1 MSAWPAKD
9 AAGTSKGTN
18 GSPRSNGETDMG
30 FRVIVTTGLAT
41 LYLAG
46 CLAALS
52 LILSMWSP
60 SL

>member
-1 MSAWPAKD
+1 MGDATGGRRGRTKRPAQVERD
-9 AAGTSKGTN
+9 GT
-18 GSPRSNGETDMG
+18 MG

-41 LYLAG
+41 LYVAG
-46 CLAALS
+46 CLAAIS